1 MDLGPIKQKIKQ
13 NEFLKKIV
21 FYSITSPKNPKPR
34 CWVKWFVNPWI
45 HKKGKGAIIRRR
57 RSRIDV
63 FPWNQFTVG
72 KNTVI
77 EDFTTI
83 NNGAG
88 DVIIG
93 DNARIGIGSVVI
105 GPVRFKNKVGLGQH
119 VFISGFNHGYEDG
132 NMDSNEQP
140 LVKKIVV
147 IDEDSH
153 IGANSVVVA
162 GVHILHQPIVQKKE
176 VRIGEGSWL
185 GVGVSVIGASIG
197 KHCVIGSNAVVT
209 KDIPDYSVAVGNP
222 AKVIKRYDI
231 NKQKWIRI

>member
-1 MDLGPIKQKIKQ
+1 MDIGQIKQKIKQ

-21 FYSITSPKNPKPR
+21 FYPQPSPKNPKPR
-34 CWVKWFVNPWI
+34 SWVKPLVHPCL

-72 KNTVI
+72 KNSLI

-105 GPVRFKNKVGLGQH
+105 GPVRFGNKVGLGQH

-132 NMDSNEQP
+132 NVDSNEQP
-140 LVKKIVV
+140 LVKKTVV

-153 IGANSVVVA
+153 IGANCVELA
-162 GVHILHQPIVQKKE
+162 GLHIIKKKQ
-176 VRIGEGSWL
+176 
-185 GVGVSVIGASIG
+185 IGA
-197 KHCVIGSNAVVT
+197 GSVVT
-209 KDIPDYSVAVGNP
+209 KDIPDYSVAIGNP
-222 AKVIKRYDI
+222 ARVIKRYDI

>member
-1 MDLGPIKQKIKQ
+1 MDIGQIKQKIKQ

-72 KNTVI
+72 KNSLI

-105 GPVRFKNKVGLGQH
+105 GPVRFGNKVGLGQH

-132 NMDSNEQP
+132 NVDSNEQP
-140 LVKKIVV
+140 LVKKTVV

-153 IGANSVVVA
+153 IGANCVVVA
-162 GVHILHQPIVQKKE
+162 GVHIGKRCQ
-176 VRIGEGSWL
+176 
-185 GVGVSVIGASIG
+185 IGA
-197 KHCVIGSNAVVT
+197 GSVVT
-209 KDIPDYSVAVGNP
+209 KDIPDYSVAIGLSL
-222 AKVIKRYDI
+222 IHI
-231 NKQKWIRI
+231 

>member
-1 MDLGPIKQKIKQ
+1 MDIGQIKQKIKQ

-21 FYSITSPKNPKPR
+21 FYSITSPKNAKPR
-34 CWVKWFVNPWI
+34 CWVKWFVNPGI
-45 HKKGKGAIIRRR
+45 HKKGKGDIIRRR

-72 KNTVI
+72 KNSLI

-105 GPVRFKNKVGLGQH
+105 GPVRFGNKVGLGQH

-132 NMDSNEQP
+132 NVDSNEQP
-140 LVKKIVV
+140 LVKKTVV

-153 IGANSVVVA
+153 IGANCVVVA
-162 GVHILHQPIVQKKE
+162 GVHIGKRCQ
-176 VRIGEGSWL
+176 
-185 GVGVSVIGASIG
+185 IGA
-197 KHCVIGSNAVVT
+197 GSVVT
-209 KDIPDYSVAVGNP
+209 KDIPDYSVAIGNP
-222 AKVIKRYDI
+222 ARVIKRYDI

>member
-1 MDLGPIKQKIKQ
+1 MDIGQIKQKIKQ

-72 KNTVI
+72 KNSLI

-93 DNARIGIGSVVI
+93 DNARIG
-105 GPVRFKNKVGLGQH
+105 
-119 VFISGFNHGYEDG
+119 YEDG
-132 NMDSNEQP
+132 NVDSNEQP
-140 LVKKIVV
+140 LVKKTVV

-153 IGANSVVVA
+153 IGANCVVVA
-162 GVHILHQPIVQKKE
+162 GVHIGKRCQ
-176 VRIGEGSWL
+176 
-185 GVGVSVIGASIG
+185 IGA
-197 KHCVIGSNAVVT
+197 GSVVT
-209 KDIPDYSVAVGNP
+209 KDIPDYSVAIGNP
-222 AKVIKRYDI
+222 ARVIKRYDI

>member
-153 IGANSVVVA
+153 IGAMYRSC
-162 GVHILHQPIVQKKE
+162 ITRTVQKIWPYFTHDPGKGNLFPK
-176 VRIGEGSWL
+176 R
-185 GVGVSVIGASIG
+185 VGRAFHLDNMYII
-197 KHCVIGSNAVVT
+197 CFL
-209 KDIPDYSVAVGNP
+209 
-222 AKVIKRYDI
+222 
-231 NKQKWIRI
+231 

>member
-1 MDLGPIKQKIKQ
+1 MDIGPIKQKIKQ

-72 KNTVI
+72 KNSLI

-105 GPVRFKNKVGLGQH
+105 GPVRFGNKVGLGQH
-119 VFISGFNHGYEDG
+119 VFISGFNHGY
-132 NMDSNEQP
+132 
-140 LVKKIVV
+140 
-147 IDEDSH
+147 
-153 IGANSVVVA
+153 VVA
-162 GVHILHQPIVQKKE
+162 GVHIGKRCQ
-176 VRIGEGSWL
+176 
-185 GVGVSVIGASIG
+185 IGA
-197 KHCVIGSNAVVT
+197 GSVVT
-209 KDIPDYSVAVGNP
+209 KDIPDYSVAIGNP
-222 AKVIKRYDI
+222 ARVIKRYDI